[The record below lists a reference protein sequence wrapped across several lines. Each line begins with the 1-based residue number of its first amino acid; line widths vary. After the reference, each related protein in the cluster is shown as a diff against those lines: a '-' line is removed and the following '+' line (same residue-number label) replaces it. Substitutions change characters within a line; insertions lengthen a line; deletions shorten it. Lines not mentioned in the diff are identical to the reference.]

1 MTVSTLWAC
10 GCAFALSWVLTWWVR
25 RVALARGLLDQP
37 NDRSSHSIPT
47 PRVGGIA
54 IVIAASAGMLL
65 LLGAGQL
72 DLKLAIAL
80 IGGGS
85 AIAAVGFMDDR
96 RRLSARVRFAVHVV
110 AALWALMWLGGLPPL
125 RIGGHITALGPAG
138 YALGVLAIVWVL
150 NLFNF
155 MDGIDGIAASEAIFI
170 VCGATLAAAATGAT
184 TGAALVLGAASG
196 GFLLWNWPPAKIFM
210 GDVGSAYLGYL
221 IGVLAVA
228 ATRDDAAAV
237 WIWLTL
243 GGVFF
248 VDATATLI
256 RRTRRIAAMPIKDW
270 PAVGP
275 ATGERPRWCW
285 PSIAAGCCRAPCSRS
300 GILPWRHGPWS
311 WRWHHWQCWH
321 FLQARGAPKREIQA
335 AVRLMSQSCKT
346 IRCAAFRFGV
356 QRLHKI
362 ATFLTA
368 DDIRC
373 VNRHLC
379 GAFLGTNPGTHSRSI
394 SCC

>member
-256 RRTRRIAAMPIKDW
+256 RRALRRERLHQAHRSHAYQRLARRW
-270 PAVGP
+270 ASHGR
-275 ATGERPRWCW
+275 ATTLVLAINCCW
-285 PSIAAGCCRAPCSRS
+285 LLPCA
-300 GILPWRHGPWS
+300 L
-311 WRWHHWQCWH
+311 
-321 FLQARGAPKREIQA
+321 F
-335 AVRLMSQSCKT
+335 AVRHPAL
-346 IRCAAFRFGV
+346 AAWTV
-356 QRLHKI
+356 VVAL
-362 ATFLTA
+362 APLAVLAFLT
-368 DDIRC
+368 
-373 VNRHLC
+373 
-379 GAFLGTNPGTHSRSI
+379 GAGRAET
-394 SCC
+394 